1 MKNFNEFINEGIGYV
16 DINGELSYK
25 KDQGRQDGKSF
36 KVKGISF
43 IYTEQ
48 GGRFYGTYL
57 YDVAKT
63 ANVGKRSKI
72 GLDDTNKL
80 LKSIG
85 IKNQVPAYYETDDL
99 DKVCKELK
107 KKGIVCDHGDYM
119 DVS

>member
-1 MKNFNEFINEGIGYV
+1 MKNFNEFINEAV
-16 DINGELSYK
+16 NYK
-25 KDQGRQDGKSF
+25 DRSGKPF
-36 KVKGISF
+36 KIKGMSF

-63 ANVGKRSKI
+63 SNVQHTSKI
-72 GLDDTNKL
+72 SLDDTNKL

-85 IKNQVPAYYETDDL
+85 IKGEVPSSYGPSPL
-99 DKVCKELK
+99 DKICKELK